1 MVILR
6 VIGIIIGIL
15 ALYLLIVTF
24 APGFTVPQQPLEKGK
39 KSTQEK
45 DTKRFGLRKDVS
57 FKVKGT
63 SISAWLYLPEDLS
76 APVPCII
83 MGHGFGGTKDMIMES
98 YALRY
103 QEAGFAVLSFDYRH
117 FGESEGE
124 PRQLILIPYQLE
136 DYAAAIE
143 YARDLKEI
151 DPARI
156 ALWGTSASGGY
167 GIAIAA
173 KDKNIACVVAQCPG
187 LDPHASREM
196 FLKRL
201 GIGHILRL
209 FVHGQ
214 RDMMRFRLGL
224 SPHKIP
230 IVGKPGSI
238 AFFPISDAYDG
249 YSKLASENFINE
261 ICARVILRSHGF
273 KPVEHLRNVQCSILI
288 QICDHDSLAPISAE
302 TAKELEKYAEVK
314 HYPIGHFDIYIED
327 NFEKSVS
334 DQLEFFEKH
343 LRRKKK
349 SP

>member
-1 MVILR
+1 MVILQ
-6 VIGIIIGIL
+6 VIGIIIGTL

-24 APGFTVPQQPLEKGK
+24 APCFTVPPQPLNKGK
-39 KSTQEK
+39 KPTQEK
-45 DTKRFGLRKDVS
+45 DTKRFGLRKDIN

-103 QEAGFAVLSFDYRH
+103 QEAGFAVLAFDYRH

-124 PRQLILIPYQLE
+124 PRQLMWIPYQLQ

-143 YARDLKEI
+143 YARGLKEI

-167 GIAIAA
+167 GMVIAA
-173 KDKNIACVVAQCPG
+173 KDKNIACICAQCPG
-187 LDPHASREM
+187 LDPHASVEM

-201 GIGHILRL
+201 GIGHIIRL

-224 SPHKIP
+224 LPHKIP

-261 ICARVILRSHGF
+261 VCARIVLRSHGF
-273 KPVEHLRNVQCSILI
+273 KPVEHLRNVQCPILI
-288 QICDHDSLAPISAE
+288 QICEHDSLAPIRAE

-314 HYPIGHFDIYIED
+314 HYPIGHFDIYIGD

-334 DQLEFFEKH
+334 DQLEFFKKQ
-343 LRRKKK
+343 LSRKKK
-349 SP
+349 TL

>member
-1 MVILR
+1 MVILQ

-39 KSTQEK
+39 KLTQEK
-45 DTKRFGLRKDVS
+45 DAKQFGLRKDVS

-63 SISAWLYLPEDLS
+63 PISAWLYLPEDLS
-76 APVPCII
+76 ASVPCII
-83 MGHGFGGTKDMIMES
+83 MGHGFGGTKDMIMET

-103 QEAGFAVLSFDYRH
+103 QEAGFAVLAFDYRH

-124 PRQLILIPYQLE
+124 PRQLMWIPYQLE

-143 YARDLKEI
+143 YARGLKEI
-151 DPARI
+151 NPARI

-230 IVGKPGSI
+230 IVGKPGSM

-273 KPVEHLRNVQCSILI
+273 KPVEHLQNVQCPILI